1 MFEIIVVIAVQS
13 IFRLEMYQDDVFLF
27 FKIIF
32 NISVL
37 KRFKNTKKILILNKK
52 NLKFLKTRVEQ
63 RFQTAQSSLTYI
75 ELPDKLGQ

>member
-32 NISVL
+32 NISAL

-63 RFQTAQSSLTYI
+63 RFQTAQSSLAYI

>member
-1 MFEIIVVIAVQS
+1 MIAVQN

-32 NISVL
+32 NISTL

-52 NLKFLKTRVEQ
+52 N
-63 RFQTAQSSLTYI
+63 
-75 ELPDKLGQ
+75 

>member
-13 IFRLEMYQDDVFLF
+13 IFRLEMYQDDIFLF

-52 NLKFLKTRVEQ
+52 
-63 RFQTAQSSLTYI
+63 I
-75 ELPDKLGQ
+75 

>member
-1 MFEIIVVIAVQS
+1 MFKIIAVIAVQS

-32 NISVL
+32 NISTL

-52 NLKFLKTRVEQ
+52 NLKILKTRVEL
-63 RFQTAQSSLTYI
+63 RFQTAQSSLAYI

>member
-37 KRFKNTKKILILNKK
+37 KQFKNTKKILILNKK
-52 NLKFLKTRVEQ
+52 NLKILKTRVEQ